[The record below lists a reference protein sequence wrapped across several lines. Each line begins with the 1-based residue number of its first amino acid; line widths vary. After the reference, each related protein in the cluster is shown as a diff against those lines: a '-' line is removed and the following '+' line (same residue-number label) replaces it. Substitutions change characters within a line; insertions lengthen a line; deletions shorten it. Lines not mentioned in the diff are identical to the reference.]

1 MTDQPEEENS
11 TRDDI
16 RQRMTDGDRAQW
28 DAIQEWKAAQ
38 VNPHSPR
45 VITQRIRSY
54 VLTPLKKVVGLA
66 RKIPGV
72 AAIAVWIS
80 SAVLGLVE
88 KATSTAESSVRR
100 ERIVKAYRRAGND
113 VECLEDIRNLN
124 LTEIQLVRPHLK
136 VGYAVVTATEG
147 AVSSVFATGGAV
159 ATLLGLGI
167 ASAPGIGVIMGAIG
181 FDIATFLASSARLV
195 SHTAAY
201 YGYDTKDPAE
211 KLFSAMVL
219 SQAIA
224 PRSKAD
230 DHAVEKATSMRV
242 FNKVVRKLTKRGSM
256 ESVGNNALTAS
267 VNSLFAAL
275 GTRLVGL
282 KMAQILPII
291 GIIVGMALNVSLI
304 RTIGVT
310 ADNLYRERLLLE
322 RYGQEE
328 SDAEAEAP
336 SDGTDDL
343 DDPDDLDEELARYVE
358 LAKAESRL

>member
-1 MTDQPEEENS
+1 M
-11 TRDDI
+11 
-16 RQRMTDGDRAQW
+16 
-28 DAIQEWKAAQ
+28 
-38 VNPHSPR
+38 
-45 VITQRIRSY
+45 
-54 VLTPLKKVVGLA
+54 
-66 RKIPGV
+66 
-72 AAIAVWIS
+72 
-80 SAVLGLVE
+80 
-88 KATSTAESSVRR
+88 
-100 ERIVKAYRRAGND
+100 KAYRRAGND

-124 LTEIQLVRPHLK
+124 LAEIQLVRPHLK

-147 AVSSVFATGGAV
+147 AVSSIFATGGAV
-159 ATLLGLGI
+159 AALLGLGI

-181 FDIATFLASSARLV
+181 LDIATFLASSARLV

-275 GTRLVGL
+275 GARLVGL

-310 ADNLYRERLLLE
+310 ADNLYRERFLLE

-328 SDAEAEAP
+328 SDVEAEAP
-336 SDGTDDL
+336 SDGTDDV
-343 DDPDDLDEELARYVE
+343 DDLDEELARYVE
-358 LAKAESRL
+358 LAEAESRL

>member
-1 MTDQPEEENS
+1 MTDQPEEDNS

-16 RQRMTDGDRAQW
+16 RQRMTADDLAHW

-38 VNPHSPR
+38 VNPRSPR
-45 VITQRIRSY
+45 VITARIRSY
-54 VLTPLKKVVGLA
+54 VLTPVKKVVGLVG
-66 RKIPGV
+66 KIPGG
-72 AAIAVWIS
+72 AAIAGWIS

-88 KATSTAESSVRR
+88 KATSAAESSLRR
-100 ERIVKAYRRAGND
+100 ERIVKAHRRAGND

-124 LTEIQLVRPHLK
+124 LAEIQLVRPHLK
-136 VGYAVVTATEG
+136 VGYAAVTATEG

-159 ATLLGLGI
+159 AAILGLGI
-167 ASAPGIGVIMGAIG
+167 ASAPGIGVIAAAIG
-181 FDIATFLASSARLV
+181 LDIATFLISSARLV

-201 YGYDTKDPAE
+201 YGYDTREPTE

-224 PRSKAD
+224 PRSSAD
-230 DHAVEKATSMRV
+230 DHAVEKETSMRI

-275 GTRLVGL
+275 GARLVGM
-282 KMAQILPII
+282 KMTQILPLI
-291 GIIVGMALNVSLI
+291 GIIVGMVLNASLI

-310 ADNLYRERLLLE
+310 ADHLYRERLLIE
-322 RYGQEE
+322 RYGQDGSASDHEE
-328 SDAEAEAP
+328 AGDE
-336 SDGTDDL
+336 DDL
-343 DDPDDLDEELARYVE
+343 DTEVARYIE
-358 LAKAESRL
+358 LAKAEKRR

>member
-1 MTDQPEEENS
+1 MAERLEEDSS

-16 RQRMTDGDRAQW
+16 RQRMTDDDRAQW

-38 VNPHSPR
+38 VNPRSPR
-45 VITQRIRSY
+45 VTTQRIRSY
-54 VLTPLKKVVGLA
+54 VLTPVKKVVGLA
-66 RKIPGV
+66 GKIPGA
-72 AAIAVWIS
+72 AAIACWIS

-88 KATSTAESSVRR
+88 KATAAAESSVRR

-124 LTEIQLVRPHLK
+124 LAEIQLVRPHLK
-136 VGYAVVTATEG
+136 VGYAAVSATEG
-147 AVSSVFATGGAV
+147 AVSSVVATGGAV
-159 ATLLGLGI
+159 AAILGLGI
-167 ASAPGIGVIMGAIG
+167 ASAPGIGVVTGAIG
-181 FDIATFLASSARLV
+181 LDIATFLASSARLV

-224 PRSKAD
+224 PRSAAD

-256 ESVGNNALTAS
+256 GSVGNNALTAS

-275 GTRLVGL
+275 GARLVGM
-282 KMAQILPII
+282 KMAQILPIV
-291 GIIVGMALNVSLI
+291 GIIVGMVLNASLI
-304 RTIGVT
+304 RTIGVS

-322 RYGQEE
+322 RYGQDEA
-328 SDAEAEAP
+328 DAKTEAP
-336 SDGTDDL
+336 SDGA
-343 DDPDDLDEELARYVE
+343 DDPDDPDEELAHYVE
-358 LAKAESRL
+358 LAKAESHL

>member
-11 TRDDI
+11 ARDDI
-16 RQRMTDGDRAQW
+16 RQRMTDDDRAQW

-38 VNPHSPR
+38 VNPRSPR

-54 VLTPLKKVVGLA
+54 VFTPLKKVVGLA
-66 RKIPGV
+66 GKMPGV
-72 AAIAVWIS
+72 AAVAGWIS

-88 KATSTAESSVRR
+88 KATSAAESSVRR
-100 ERIVKAYRRAGND
+100 ERIVKAHRRAGND
-113 VECLEDIRNLN
+113 VECLEDIRNLD
-124 LTEIQLVRPHLK
+124 LAEIQLVRPHLK
-136 VGYAVVTATEG
+136 VGYAAVTATEG

-159 ATLLGLGI
+159 AAILGLGI
-167 ASAPGIGVIMGAIG
+167 ASAPGVGVIAGVIG
-181 FDIATFLASSARLV
+181 LDIATFLASSARLV

-201 YGYDTKDPAE
+201 YGYNTKDPTE

-224 PRSKAD
+224 PRSTAD
-230 DHAVEKATSMRV
+230 DHVVEKQTSMLV

-275 GTRLVGL
+275 GARLVGM

-291 GIIVGMALNVSLI
+291 GIIVGMVLNASLM
-304 RTIGVT
+304 RTVGVT
-310 ADNLYRERLLLE
+310 ADHLYRERLLIE
-322 RYGQEE
+322 RYGQDKSASDREE
-328 SDAEAEAP
+328 ADDE
-336 SDGTDDL
+336 DDL
-343 DDPDDLDEELARYVE
+343 DTEVARYIE
-358 LAKAESRL
+358 LAKADKRR

>member
-1 MTDQPEEENS
+1 MAERLEEDSS

-16 RQRMTDGDRAQW
+16 RQRMTDDDRSQW

-38 VNPHSPR
+38 ISPHRPR

-54 VLTPLKKVVGLA
+54 VLAPLKKTVDLA
-66 RKIPGV
+66 RKVPGG
-72 AAIAVWIS
+72 AAIADKTS

-88 KATSTAESSVRR
+88 KTTSAAESSVPRK
-100 ERIVKAYRRAGND
+100 RIVRAYRRAGND

-124 LTEIQLVRPHLK
+124 LAEIRSVRPHLK

-147 AVSSVFATGGAV
+147 AVSSVFATGGSV
-159 ATLLGLGI
+159 AALLGLGI
-167 ASAPGIGVIMGAIG
+167 ASAPGIGVIVGAIG
-181 FDIATFLASSARLV
+181 LDIATFLASSARLV

-201 YGYDTKDPAE
+201 YGYDTKDPTE

-224 PRSKAD
+224 PCSAAD
-230 DHAVEKATSMRV
+230 DHAVEKETSMLV

-256 ESVGNNALTAS
+256 GSVGNNALTAS

-275 GTRLVGL
+275 GARLVGM

-291 GIIVGMALNVSLI
+291 GIIVGMVLNASLI
-304 RTIGVT
+304 RTIGVS

-328 SDAEAEAP
+328 ADAEAEAT
-336 SDGTDDL
+336 SDGTDN
-343 DDPDDLDEELARYVE
+343 PDDLDEELAHYVE
-358 LAKAESRL
+358 FAKAESRL

>member
-1 MTDQPEEENS
+1 MTDQPEEDNS

-16 RQRMTDGDRAQW
+16 RQRMTADDLAHW

-38 VNPHSPR
+38 VNPRSPR

-54 VLTPLKKVVGLA
+54 VLTPVKKVVGLVG
-66 RKIPGV
+66 KIPGG
-72 AAIAVWIS
+72 AAIAGWIS

-88 KATSTAESSVRR
+88 KATSAAESSVRR
-100 ERIVKAYRRAGND
+100 ERIVKAHRRAGND

-124 LTEIQLVRPHLK
+124 LAEIQLVRPHLK
-136 VGYAVVTATEG
+136 VGYAAVTATEG

-159 ATLLGLGI
+159 AAILGLGI
-167 ASAPGIGVIMGAIG
+167 ASAPGIGVIAAAIG
-181 FDIATFLASSARLV
+181 LDIATFLISSARLV

-201 YGYDTKDPAE
+201 YGYDTKQPAE

-224 PRSKAD
+224 PRSSAD
-230 DHAVEKATSMRV
+230 DHAVEKETSMRI

-275 GTRLVGL
+275 GARLVGM
-282 KMAQILPII
+282 KMAQILPLI
-291 GIIVGMALNVSLI
+291 GIIVGMVLNASLI

-310 ADNLYRERLLLE
+310 ADHLYRERLLIE
-322 RYGQEE
+322 RYGQDGSASDHEE
-328 SDAEAEAP
+328 ADDE
-336 SDGTDDL
+336 DDL
-343 DDPDDLDEELARYVE
+343 DTEVARYIE
-358 LAKAESRL
+358 LAKAEKRR

>member
-11 TRDDI
+11 ARDDI
-16 RQRMTDGDRAQW
+16 RQRMTDDDRAQW

-38 VNPHSPR
+38 VNPRSPR

-54 VLTPLKKVVGLA
+54 VLTPLKKVVGFA
-66 RKIPGV
+66 GKMPGV
-72 AAIAVWIS
+72 AAVAGWIS

-88 KATSTAESSVRR
+88 KATSAAESSVRR
-100 ERIVKAYRRAGND
+100 ERIVKAHRRAGND
-113 VECLEDIRNLN
+113 VECLEDIRNLD
-124 LTEIQLVRPHLK
+124 LAEIQLVRPHLK
-136 VGYAVVTATEG
+136 VGYAAVTATEG
-147 AVSSVFATGGAV
+147 AVAAI
-159 ATLLGLGI
+159 LGLGI
-167 ASAPGIGVIMGAIG
+167 ASAPGVGVIAGAIG
-181 FDIATFLASSARLV
+181 LDIATFLASSARLV

-201 YGYDTKDPAE
+201 YGYNTKDPTE

-224 PRSKAD
+224 PRSTAD
-230 DHAVEKATSMRV
+230 DHVVEEKTSMLV

-275 GTRLVGL
+275 GARLVGI

-291 GIIVGMALNVSLI
+291 GIIVGMVLNASLM

-310 ADNLYRERLLLE
+310 ADHLYRERLLIE
-322 RYGQEE
+322 RYGQDDSASDREE
-328 SDAEAEAP
+328 ADDEE
-336 SDGTDDL
+336 DL
-343 DDPDDLDEELARYVE
+343 DTEVARYIE
-358 LAKAESRL
+358 LTKAENAARAPRFG

>member
-1 MTDQPEEENS
+1 MAERLEEDSS

-16 RQRMTDGDRAQW
+16 RQRMTDDDRAQW

-38 VNPHSPR
+38 VNPRSPR

-54 VLTPLKKVVGLA
+54 VLTPVKKVVGLA
-66 RKIPGV
+66 GKIPGA
-72 AAIAVWIS
+72 AAIACWIS

-88 KATSTAESSVRR
+88 KATAAAESSVRR

-124 LTEIQLVRPHLK
+124 LAEIQLVRPHLK

-147 AVSSVFATGGAV
+147 AVSSIFATGGAV
-159 ATLLGLGI
+159 AALLGLGI

-181 FDIATFLASSARLV
+181 LDIATFLASSARLV

-275 GTRLVGL
+275 GTRLVGM

-291 GIIVGMALNVSLI
+291 GIIVGMVLNASLI
-304 RTIGVT
+304 RTIGVS

-322 RYGQEE
+322 RYGQDEA
-328 SDAEAEAP
+328 DAKTEAP
-336 SDGTDDL
+336 SDGV
-343 DDPDDLDEELARYVE
+343 DDPDDLDEELAHYVE
-358 LAKAESRL
+358 LAKAESHL

>member
-1 MTDQPEEENS
+1 MTDQPEEDHS

-16 RQRMTDGDRAQW
+16 RQRMTDDDRAQW
-28 DAIQEWKAAQ
+28 DVIQEWKAAQ
-38 VNPHSPR
+38 VNPRSPR

-54 VLTPLKKVVGLA
+54 VLTPVKKVVGLVG
-66 RKIPGV
+66 KIPGG
-72 AAIAVWIS
+72 AAIAGWIS

-88 KATSTAESSVRR
+88 KATLAAESSVRR
-100 ERIVKAYRRAGND
+100 ERIVKAHRRAGND

-124 LTEIQLVRPHLK
+124 LAEIQLVRPHLK

-159 ATLLGLGI
+159 AALLGLGI

-181 FDIATFLASSARLV
+181 LDIATFLASSARLV

-211 KLFSAMVL
+211 KLFSTMVL

-275 GTRLVGL
+275 GARLVGM
-282 KMAQILPII
+282 KMAQILPLI
-291 GIIVGMALNVSLI
+291 GIIVGMVLNASLI

-310 ADNLYRERLLLE
+310 ADHLYRERLLIE
-322 RYGQEE
+322 RYGQDDSAPDHEE
-328 SDAEAEAP
+328 ADDE
-336 SDGTDDL
+336 DDL
-343 DDPDDLDEELARYVE
+343 DTEVARYIE
-358 LAKAESRL
+358 LAKAEKRR

>member
-1 MTDQPEEENS
+1 MVERLAEDSS

-16 RQRMTDGDRAQW
+16 RQRMTDDDRAQW

-38 VNPHSPR
+38 VNPRSPR
-45 VITQRIRSY
+45 VTTQRIRSY
-54 VLTPLKKVVGLA
+54 VLTPVKKVVGLA
-66 RKIPGV
+66 GKIPGA
-72 AAIAVWIS
+72 AAIACWIS

-88 KATSTAESSVRR
+88 KATAAAESSVRR

-124 LTEIQLVRPHLK
+124 LAEIQLVRPHLK
-136 VGYAVVTATEG
+136 VGYAAVSATEG
-147 AVSSVFATGGAV
+147 AVSSVVATGGAV
-159 ATLLGLGI
+159 AAILGLGI
-167 ASAPGIGVIMGAIG
+167 ASAPGIGVVAGAIG
-181 FDIATFLASSARLV
+181 LDIATFLASSARLV

-224 PRSKAD
+224 PRSAAD

-256 ESVGNNALTAS
+256 GSVGNNALTAS

-275 GTRLVGL
+275 GARLVGM
-282 KMAQILPII
+282 KMAQILPIV
-291 GIIVGMALNVSLI
+291 GIIVGMVLNASLI
-304 RTIGVT
+304 RTIGVS

-322 RYGQEE
+322 RYGQDEA
-328 SDAEAEAP
+328 DAKTEAP
-336 SDGTDDL
+336 SDGA
-343 DDPDDLDEELARYVE
+343 DDPDDPDEELAHYVE
-358 LAKAESRL
+358 LAKAESHL

>member
-1 MTDQPEEENS
+1 MAERLEEDSS

-16 RQRMTDGDRAQW
+16 RQRMTDDDRAQW

-38 VNPHSPR
+38 VNPRSPR

-54 VLTPLKKVVGLA
+54 VLTPVKKVVGLA
-66 RKIPGV
+66 GKIPGA
-72 AAIAVWIS
+72 AAIACWIS

-88 KATSTAESSVRR
+88 KATSAAESSVRR
-100 ERIVKAYRRAGND
+100 ERIVTAYRRAGND

-124 LTEIQLVRPHLK
+124 LAEIQLVRPHLK
-136 VGYAVVTATEG
+136 VGYAAVSATEG
-147 AVSSVFATGGAV
+147 AVSSVVATGGAV
-159 ATLLGLGI
+159 AAILGLGI
-167 ASAPGIGVIMGAIG
+167 ASAPGIGVVAGAIG
-181 FDIATFLASSARLV
+181 LDIATFLASSARLV

-224 PRSKAD
+224 PRSSLD
-230 DHAVEKATSMRV
+230 DHAVEKETSMLV

-256 ESVGNNALTAS
+256 GSVGNNVLTAS

-275 GTRLVGL
+275 GARLVGM
-282 KMAQILPII
+282 KMAQILPIV
-291 GIIVGMALNVSLI
+291 GIIVGMVLNASLI
-304 RTIGVT
+304 RTIGVS

-328 SDAEAEAP
+328 TDAETEAP
-336 SDGTDDL
+336 SDGA
-343 DDPDDLDEELARYVE
+343 DDPDDPDEELAHYVE
-358 LAKAESRL
+358 LAKAESHL

>member
-1 MTDQPEEENS
+1 MAERLEEDSS

-16 RQRMTDGDRAQW
+16 RQRMTDDDRAQW

-38 VNPHSPR
+38 VNPRSPR
-45 VITQRIRSY
+45 VVTQRIRSY

-66 RKIPGV
+66 GKIPGA
-72 AAIAVWIS
+72 AAIACWIS

-88 KATSTAESSVRR
+88 KTTAAAESSVRR

-124 LTEIQLVRPHLK
+124 LAEIQLVRPHLK
-136 VGYAVVTATEG
+136 VGYAAVSATEG
-147 AVSSVFATGGAV
+147 AVSSVAATGGAV
-159 ATLLGLGI
+159 AAILGLGI
-167 ASAPGIGVIMGAIG
+167 ASAPGIGVVTGAIG
-181 FDIATFLASSARLV
+181 LDIATFLASSARLV

-224 PRSKAD
+224 PRSAAD
-230 DHAVEKATSMRV
+230 DHAVEKETSMLV

-256 ESVGNNALTAS
+256 GSVGNNALTAS

-275 GTRLVGL
+275 GARLVGM

-291 GIIVGMALNVSLI
+291 GIIVGMVLNASLI
-304 RTIGVT
+304 RTIGVS

-322 RYGQEE
+322 RYGQDEA
-328 SDAEAEAP
+328 DAKTEAP
-336 SDGTDDL
+336 SDGA
-343 DDPDDLDEELARYVE
+343 DDPDDLDEELAHYVE
-358 LAKAESRL
+358 LAKAESHL

>member
-1 MTDQPEEENS
+1 MTDQPEEDNS

-16 RQRMTDGDRAQW
+16 RQRMTADDLAHW

-38 VNPHSPR
+38 VNPRSPR

-54 VLTPLKKVVGLA
+54 VLTPVKKVVGLVG
-66 RKIPGV
+66 KIPGG
-72 AAIAVWIS
+72 AAIAGWIS

-88 KATSTAESSVRR
+88 KATSAAESSVRR
-100 ERIVKAYRRAGND
+100 ERIVKAHRRAGND
-113 VECLEDIRNLN
+113 VECLADIRNLN
-124 LTEIQLVRPHLK
+124 LAEIQLVRPHLK
-136 VGYAVVTATEG
+136 VGYAAVTATEG

-159 ATLLGLGI
+159 AAILGLGI
-167 ASAPGIGVIMGAIG
+167 ASAPGIGVIAAAIG
-181 FDIATFLASSARLV
+181 LDIATFLISSARLV

-201 YGYDTKDPAE
+201 YGYDTREPTE

-224 PRSKAD
+224 PRSSAD
-230 DHAVEKATSMRV
+230 DHAVETEASMRI

-275 GTRLVGL
+275 GARLVGM
-282 KMAQILPII
+282 KMAQILPLI
-291 GIIVGMALNVSLI
+291 GIIVGMVLNASLI

-310 ADNLYRERLLLE
+310 ADHLYRERLLIE
-322 RYGQEE
+322 RYGQDDSAPDHEE
-328 SDAEAEAP
+328 ADDE
-336 SDGTDDL
+336 DDL
-343 DDPDDLDEELARYVE
+343 DTEVARYIE
-358 LAKAESRL
+358 LAKAEKRR

>member
-1 MTDQPEEENS
+1 MAERLEEDSS

-16 RQRMTDGDRAQW
+16 RQRMTDDDRAQW

-38 VNPHSPR
+38 VNPRSPR

-54 VLTPLKKVVGLA
+54 VLTPVKKVVGLA
-66 RKIPGV
+66 GKIPGA
-72 AAIAVWIS
+72 AAIACWIS

-88 KATSTAESSVRR
+88 KTTAAAESSVRR

-124 LTEIQLVRPHLK
+124 LAEIQLVRPHLK
-136 VGYAVVTATEG
+136 VGYAAVSATEG
-147 AVSSVFATGGAV
+147 AVSSVAATGGAV
-159 ATLLGLGI
+159 AAILGLGI
-167 ASAPGIGVIMGAIG
+167 ASAPGIGVVTGAIG
-181 FDIATFLASSARLV
+181 LDIATFLASSARLV

-224 PRSKAD
+224 PRSSLD
-230 DHAVEKATSMRV
+230 DHAVEKETSMRV

-256 ESVGNNALTAS
+256 GSVGNNALTAS

-275 GTRLVGL
+275 GARLVGM

-291 GIIVGMALNVSLI
+291 GIIVGMVLNASLI
-304 RTIGVT
+304 RTIGVS

-322 RYGQEE
+322 RYGQDEA
-328 SDAEAEAP
+328 DAKTEAP
-336 SDGTDDL
+336 SDGA
-343 DDPDDLDEELARYVE
+343 DDPDDLDEELAHYVE
-358 LAKAESRL
+358 LAKAESHL

>member
-16 RQRMTDGDRAQW
+16 RQRMTDDDRAQW

-38 VNPHSPR
+38 VNPRSPR

-54 VLTPLKKVVGLA
+54 VLTPLKKVVGFA
-66 RKIPGV
+66 GKMPGV
-72 AAIAVWIS
+72 ATVAGWIS

-88 KATSTAESSVRR
+88 KATAAAESSVRR

-113 VECLEDIRNLN
+113 VECLEDIRNLD
-124 LTEIQLVRPHLK
+124 LAEIQSVRPHLK
-136 VGYAVVTATEG
+136 VGYAAVTATEG

-159 ATLLGLGI
+159 AAILGLGI
-167 ASAPGIGVIMGAIG
+167 ASAPGVGVIAGVIG
-181 FDIATFLASSARLV
+181 LDIATFLASSARLV

-224 PRSKAD
+224 PRSAAD
-230 DHAVEKATSMRV
+230 DHAVEEKTSMLV

-275 GTRLVGL
+275 GARLVGM

-291 GIIVGMALNVSLI
+291 GIIVGMVLNASLM

-310 ADNLYRERLLLE
+310 ADHLYRERLLIE
-322 RYGQEE
+322 RYGQDD
-328 SDAEAEAP
+328 SA
-336 SDGTDDL
+336 SDGKEADDEEDL
-343 DDPDDLDEELARYVE
+343 DTEVTRYVE
-358 LAKAESRL
+358 LAEAEGHR

>member
-1 MTDQPEEENS
+1 MTDQPEEDNS

-16 RQRMTDGDRAQW
+16 RQRMTDDDRAQW

-38 VNPHSPR
+38 VNPRSPR

-54 VLTPLKKVVGLA
+54 VLTPVKKMVGLVG
-66 RKIPGV
+66 KIPGG
-72 AAIAVWIS
+72 AAIAGWIS

-88 KATSTAESSVRR
+88 KATSAAESSVRR
-100 ERIVKAYRRAGND
+100 ERIVKAHRRAGND
-113 VECLEDIRNLN
+113 VECLEDIRKLD
-124 LTEIQLVRPHLK
+124 LAEIQLVRPHLK
-136 VGYAVVTATEG
+136 VGYAAVTATEG

-159 ATLLGLGI
+159 AAILGLGI
-167 ASAPGIGVIMGAIG
+167 ASAPGIGVIAAAIG
-181 FDIATFLASSARLV
+181 LDIATFLISSARLV

-201 YGYDTKDPAE
+201 YGYDTREPAE

-224 PRSKAD
+224 PRSSAD
-230 DHAVEKATSMRV
+230 DHAVEKETSMRM

-275 GTRLVGL
+275 GARLVGM
-282 KMAQILPII
+282 KMTQILPLI
-291 GIIVGMALNVSLI
+291 GIIVGMVLNASLI

-310 ADNLYRERLLLE
+310 ADHLYRERLLIE
-322 RYGQEE
+322 RYGQNGPASDHEE
-328 SDAEAEAP
+328 ADDE
-336 SDGTDDL
+336 DDL
-343 DDPDDLDEELARYVE
+343 DTEVARYIE
-358 LAKAESRL
+358 LAKAE

>member
-16 RQRMTDGDRAQW
+16 RQRMTDGDHAQW

-38 VNPHSPR
+38 VNPRSPR

-54 VLTPLKKVVGLA
+54 VLSPLKKVVGIA
-66 RKIPGV
+66 GKIPGV
-72 AAIAVWIS
+72 AAIAGWIS

-88 KATSTAESSVRR
+88 KATSAAESSIQR
-100 ERIVKAYRRAGND
+100 ERIVKAYHRAGND

-124 LTEIQLVRPHLK
+124 LADIQLVRPHLK

-159 ATLLGLGI
+159 AALLGLGI

-181 FDIATFLASSARLV
+181 LDIATFLASSARLV

-275 GTRLVGL
+275 GARLVGM

-310 ADNLYRERLLLE
+310 ADNLYRERFLLE

-343 DDPDDLDEELARYVE
+343 DDLDEELARYVE
-358 LAKAESRL
+358 LAEAESRL

>member
-1 MTDQPEEENS
+1 MTDQPEEDHS

-16 RQRMTDGDRAQW
+16 RQRMTDDDRAQW
-28 DAIQEWKAAQ
+28 DVIQEWKAAQ
-38 VNPHSPR
+38 VNPRSPR

-54 VLTPLKKVVGLA
+54 VLTPVKKVVGLVG
-66 RKIPGV
+66 KIPGG
-72 AAIAVWIS
+72 AAIAGWIS

-88 KATSTAESSVRR
+88 KATSAAESSVRR
-100 ERIVKAYRRAGND
+100 ERIVKAHRRAGND

-124 LTEIQLVRPHLK
+124 LAEIQLVRPHLK
-136 VGYAVVTATEG
+136 VGYAAVTATEG

-159 ATLLGLGI
+159 AAILGLGI
-167 ASAPGIGVIMGAIG
+167 ASAPGIGVIAAAIG
-181 FDIATFLASSARLV
+181 LDIATFLASSARLV

-201 YGYDTKDPAE
+201 YGYDKREPTE

-224 PRSKAD
+224 PRSSAD
-230 DHAVEKATSMRV
+230 DHAVEKETSMRI

-275 GTRLVGL
+275 GARLVGM
-282 KMAQILPII
+282 KMAQILPLI
-291 GIIVGMALNVSLI
+291 GIIVGMVLNASLI

-310 ADNLYRERLLLE
+310 ADHLYRERLLIE
-322 RYGQEE
+322 RYGQDDSAPDHEE
-328 SDAEAEAP
+328 ADDE
-336 SDGTDDL
+336 DDL
-343 DDPDDLDEELARYVE
+343 DTEVARYIE
-358 LAKAESRL
+358 LAKADKRR

>member
-1 MTDQPEEENS
+1 MAERLEEDSS

-16 RQRMTDGDRAQW
+16 RQRMTDDDRAQW

-38 VNPHSPR
+38 VNPRSPR
-45 VITQRIRSY
+45 VVTQRIRSY
-54 VLTPLKKVVGLA
+54 VLIPVKKVVGLA
-66 RKIPGV
+66 GKVPGG
-72 AAIAVWIS
+72 AAIADKTS

-88 KATSTAESSVRR
+88 KTTAAAESSVRR

-124 LTEIQLVRPHLK
+124 LAEIQLVRPHLK

-147 AVSSVFATGGAV
+147 AVSSIFATGGAV
-159 ATLLGLGI
+159 AALLGLGI

-181 FDIATFLASSARLV
+181 LDIATFLASSARLV

-275 GTRLVGL
+275 GAHLVGM

-291 GIIVGMALNVSLI
+291 GIIVGMVLNASLI
-304 RTIGVT
+304 RTIGVS

-322 RYGQEE
+322 RYGQDEA
-328 SDAEAEAP
+328 DAKTEAP
-336 SDGTDDL
+336 SDGADDL
-343 DDPDDLDEELARYVE
+343 DDLDEELAHYVE
-358 LAKAESRL
+358 LAKAESHL